1 MARSILKY
9 KISLPDNLNKVN
21 PISKEYVMNE
31 MKAVASLRAKGDAG
45 RAKRSPVFFKHC
57 KDDIFLGVPA
67 AEIKKVAKEYEALS
81 LVSLRALM
89 QSDIHEARSL
99 AHAVLRRQYLKAD
112 ASQQEK
118 IISFYLKGIKYIRDW
133 DGVDDSAPYL
143 LGAHLLERKR
153 DILYDLVKSKNR
165 WERRVAIVSTW
176 WFIRHDDHA
185 DTLKI
190 ATLLLNDD
198 EDLLH
203 KATGWMLREVGKR
216 DVTLLKKFLAKHAP
230 SMPRTALRY
239 AIERFSAK
247 ERAAYLKT

>member
-1 MARSILKY
+1 
-9 KISLPDNLNKVN
+9 
-21 PISKEYVMNE
+21 MNE
-31 MKAVASLRAKGDAG
+31 TKAIASLRAKGDAE

-57 KDDIFLGVPA
+57 KDDIFFGVPA
-67 AEIKKVAKEYEALS
+67 AEIKKIAKDYEALP
-81 LVSLRALM
+81 LTSLRELM
-89 QSDIHEARSL
+89 KSDIHEARSL

-112 ASQQEK
+112 EAQQEK

-153 DILYDLVKSKNR
+153 DILYDLVQSKNR

-190 ATLLLNDD
+190 AKLLLNDD

-216 DVTLLKKFLAKHAP
+216 DVNTLKTFLAKHVKH
-230 SMPRTALRY
+230 MPRTALRY
-239 AIERFSAK
+239 AIERFAPK